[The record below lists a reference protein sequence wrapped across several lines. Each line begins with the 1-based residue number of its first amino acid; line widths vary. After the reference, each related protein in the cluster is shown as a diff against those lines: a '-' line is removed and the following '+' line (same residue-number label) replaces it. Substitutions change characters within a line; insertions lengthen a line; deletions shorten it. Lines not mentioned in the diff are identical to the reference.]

1 MTTLVHTRQPLQVL
15 SMSNSSKR
23 GRSQRTSSYDEQD
36 GDFQFTRA
44 KPKKA
49 RTAQSAPI
57 PEEPEFVPVVAVK
70 KTTRPRQS
78 AKTTAREGLPP
89 SPPRQ
94 PAPQRTSKRKS
105 DQITRDVAP
114 AEERQQSPPSPPP
127 VATQTKKSRRKPP
140 RTLPAED
147 DEEDSRPKTTR
158 QLTRRGPKPE
168 ARQEEVLDEEHDDV
182 EQVHAVDRDATPE
195 ATTKAKGKKIALPF
209 ADTPVINRNKEMRKQ
224 TGGGRRSSLGMRGR
238 RASSLIENG
247 NNAIPHRA
255 VEPAQF
261 YKHISSDG
269 LTEPRRMKQLL
280 TWCAERALAEKPPL
294 GSANANAVH
303 GARAIQ
309 DQLLKD
315 FASKSEFSDWFAREE
330 VEKPPPIVKPNPRNL
345 EHDAKIAE
353 LEARLQRLRA
363 EKKTWQAIKAAPID
377 QSPLFPSASS
387 TTAGEVATSNRS
399 QAVTLPLPEASLLD
413 ADESRMLEALV
424 APTSS
429 SQPMSTSQ
437 VRSRLQILQQSLEFK
452 IDHLA
457 DSVHKVE
464 QRVITA
470 GRQADKVLGLS
481 AARLK
486 ERAERE
492 RGSAGTREMPVM
504 EVLRSLGRILP
515 EGGG

>member
-1 MTTLVHTRQPLQVL
+1 M
-15 SMSNSSKR
+15 
-23 GRSQRTSSYDEQD
+23 ED
-36 GDFQFTRA
+36 GDA
-44 KPKKA
+44 
-49 RTAQSAPI
+49 
-57 PEEPEFVPVVAVK
+57 
-70 KTTRPRQS
+70 
-78 AKTTAREGLPP
+78 G
-89 SPPRQ
+89 
-94 PAPQRTSKRKS
+94 
-105 DQITRDVAP
+105 
-114 AEERQQSPPSPPP
+114 
-127 VATQTKKSRRKPP
+127 
-140 RTLPAED
+140 
-147 DEEDSRPKTTR
+147 
-158 QLTRRGPKPE
+158 
-168 ARQEEVLDEEHDDV
+168 V
-182 EQVHAVDRDATPE
+182 EQVDAVDRDQTPE

-255 VEPAQF
+255 VEAAQF

-294 GSANANAVH
+294 GSSNANAIH

-309 DQLLKD
+309 DQLMKD

-330 VEKPPPIVKPNPRNL
+330 VERPPPIVKPNPRNL
-345 EHDAKIAE
+345 EHDEKIAE

-363 EKKTWQAIKAAPID
+363 AKKMWQAIKAAPIP
-377 QSPLFPSASS
+377 QSPLFPAAS
-387 TTAGEVATSNRS
+387 TAEEATISNRS
-399 QAVTLPLPEASLLD
+399 QQAVTLPLPDSSLLET
-413 ADESRMLEALV
+413 DESKMLEVLV
-424 APTSS
+424 TPPSS
-429 SQPMSTSQ
+429 AVSLSTSQ
-437 VRSRLQILQQSLEFK
+437 LRSRLQILQQSLEFK
-452 IDHLA
+452 IDQLA

-464 QRVITA
+464 QRVLTA
-470 GRQADKVLGLS
+470 GRQADKVLALS
-481 AARLK
+481 ATRLK